1 LVQIKRPDKLP
12 NTEKDMSSS
21 NKSQMKGVVIGAVIG
36 AVVTLGAYTA
46 FAPSDQASSAGGE
59 SSEPAKKKPL
69 YWVAPMDADYKSDKP
84 GKSPMGMELIPYYGN
99 TGAGPDEGKGTIRIS
114 PDVINNL
121 GVRTVNAAYQPLHMQ
136 IDTVGYVAWDQDAL
150 VHIHPR
156 VEGWVEKLYVKAIG
170 DPVKKGQPLYDI
182 YSPELVNAQEELLL
196 ALDRSNQRL
205 ITAAEN
211 RLVSLQ
217 IPKSAIIQLK
227 KTKKVQQNIT
237 FYAPQQGVVKNL
249 KIREGFFIQPG
260 STMMSIG
267 DLAEVWVEAEVF
279 ERQAGQIKIGTPVTM
294 TLDYLPSKE
303 YNLNVDYIYPTL
315 DPKTRTMK
323 VRIRVDNKNG
333 DFKPDMF
340 AQISLHTSGDE
351 SALLIPKEAL
361 VRTGHQDRVVLAL
374 GQGSFKAIEV
384 NVGRFDRD
392 NVEILSGLAAGEKV
406 VTSAQF
412 LLDSESSKTS
422 DFKRMNHEQ
431 ASKAGKDMAVKD
443 MEGMDHGSMEAM
455 DHSSMEAMDHS
466 SMEAMD
472 HGSME
477 GMDHSSMEAMDHGS
491 MADMDHSSM
500 AGKDMKKQIP
510 SAMVNGTVKSV
521 MVAHRMVNVDREAI
535 VDWDRPAANVDYIV
549 SEDVDMSLFTEG
561 AYVMFTFE
569 IREGDF
575 VIVSAMAMAAP
586 EGTAN
591 EQGEGQ

>member
-1 LVQIKRPDKLP
+1 MRPDKLP

-36 AVVTLGAYTA
+36 AVVTLAAYTA

-227 KTKKVQQNIT
+227 KTEKVQQNIT

-267 DLAEVWVEAEVF
+267 DLSEVWVEAEIF

-431 ASKAGKDMAVKD
+431 ASKAGKDMAGMD
-443 MEGMDHGSMEAM
+443 QGSMEGMDHGSMEAM
-455 DHSSMEAMDHS
+455 DHG

-477 GMDHSSMEAMDHGS
+477 AMDHGSMAAMDHSSMADMDHSS

>member
-1 LVQIKRPDKLP
+1 
-12 NTEKDMSSS
+12 MSSS

-431 ASKAGKDMAVKD
+431 ASKASMDMAGKDMAGKDMAGKDMTGMD
-443 MEGMDHGSMEAM
+443 MEGT
-455 DHSSMEAMDHS
+455 
-466 SMEAMD
+466 D

-477 GMDHSSMEAMDHGS
+477 GMDHGS

-549 SEDVDMSLFTEG
+549 SEDVDMTLFTEG

-586 EGTAN
+586 EGSVN